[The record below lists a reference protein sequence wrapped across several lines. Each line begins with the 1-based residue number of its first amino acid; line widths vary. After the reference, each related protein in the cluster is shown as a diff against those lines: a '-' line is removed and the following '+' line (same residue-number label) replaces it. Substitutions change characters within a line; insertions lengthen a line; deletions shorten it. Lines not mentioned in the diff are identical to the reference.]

1 MEFMIRFRVGLG
13 KVRCWLVRHWRRLVL
28 IGGVSVALIL
38 VTIQLIYPMD
48 NLPLFMKLDGIEVGG
63 QSREQ
68 AIRQLDEE
76 HQKQKVK
83 LIIGEQTRQIDE
95 PTLSKIGV
103 VIINSERVEQIRYP
117 WYWRLV
123 PTSLFWIHAL
133 ADGGQPKYEVDDA
146 KVEGYVEEKF
156 GKDCLVPAVEP
167 TAVASEAEI
176 KITNGQA
183 GGKCSFDE
191 VVSQIS
197 RLRPVLGEPMKVA
210 IDAESI
216 APMANVAELKQLVAK
231 IEERLQAGG
240 VGVTANDE
248 VIELES
254 GKVRG
259 WLRFIVNE
267 GKFRAEIDSDKSS
280 PVLEELFGQK
290 LARPAGVTKVTTH
303 DFAETSRQDGTTGQ
317 ELDVRATED
326 SIVAYLAGDSDS
338 ARAVGRELMPRIEYT
353 RTYSST
359 DAGLSALIKNYAT
372 SKSGSFGVSLIEL
385 SGERRRA
392 GFDETK
398 KFTTA
403 STYKVYVA
411 YATLKRVESG
421 DFRWSDQISA
431 GRDLATCFD
440 DMIVKSDNA
449 CAEALVKKIGYTPL
463 HREVGSLGLTGTSFI
478 DKESYKTTAGDLSTF
493 MAMLESGT
501 LPVSSESRE
510 RLLGALKRNIYRQGI
525 PAGANGAVAD
535 KVGFLDGL
543 LHDTAVVHSSNGTYV
558 LTILTNGSSWAEIAE
573 LTRQIEGLLK

>member
-76 HQKQKVK
+76 YQKQKVK

-103 VIINSERVEQIRYP
+103 VATNSERVEQIQYP

-123 PTSLFWIHAL
+123 PTSLFWVHAL
-133 ADGGQPKYEVDDA
+133 ADEGRPKYEVDEA
-146 KVEGYVEEKF
+146 KIKVYVEEKF

-167 TAVASEAEI
+167 TAVASETEI
-176 KITNGQA
+176 KITDGQT
-183 GGKCSFDE
+183 GGKCNFDE
-191 VVSQIS
+191 VVNQVSE
-197 RLRPVLGEPMKVA
+197 LRPVLGESMKVK
-210 IDAESI
+210 IDAEPI
-216 APMANVAELKQLVAK
+216 ALASSVAELKLLAAK
-231 IEERLQAGG
+231 IEERLKTGIG
-240 VGVTANDE
+240 VVVNDE
-248 VIELES
+248 VIELEPK
-254 GKVRG
+254 KVRS
-259 WLRFIVNE
+259 WLKFTANE
-267 GKFRAEIDSDKSS
+267 GKFRTEIDSDKSS
-280 PVLEELFGQK
+280 PVLGELFGQK
-290 LARPAGVTKVTTH
+290 LARSAGVTKVTTH